1 MSKKSYDKAP
11 YHYSELFTR
20 WRKAVGTSEAAA
32 LSERH
37 SRLHL
42 GNEQYD
48 EVQAAIRR
56 HRRYRQEDE

>member
-1 MSKKSYDKAP
+1 MSKKPYDKAA
-11 YHYSELFTR
+11 YHYSELYTR
-20 WRKAVGTSEAAA
+20 WRKAVGTSEAAG
-32 LSERH
+32 LGERH

-56 HRRYRQEDE
+56 HRRYREDE